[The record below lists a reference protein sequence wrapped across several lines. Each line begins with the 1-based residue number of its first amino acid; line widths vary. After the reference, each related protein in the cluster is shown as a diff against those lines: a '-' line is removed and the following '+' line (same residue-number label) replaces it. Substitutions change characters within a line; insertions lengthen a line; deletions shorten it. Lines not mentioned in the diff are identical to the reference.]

1 MAEYGSTELNT
12 SIPKEDVETED
23 NMEQSALVGIVQSKF
38 QECETTRRDDEGRW
52 LQAYHNYRG
61 RYYKDVKFRENEK
74 SRVFVKVT
82 KTKVLAA
89 YGQLIDVL
97 FGTNKFP
104 LSIQETRVPEG
115 IAEYAH
121 LNPLK
126 EQQGDE
132 NLNPIPGIEGNQD
145 YIPGEQMGMQEQPQ
159 GGLGFPGDGMELPK
173 GATFNTVNELMLGS
187 LQEEY
192 EEADLTEGPAPLP
205 NMPQIKPAQIAARR
219 LEKLIHDQL
228 DESEGSIALRNA
240 IFEACLLGTGIVKGP
255 FTYNKTLHKYV
266 DTGNGREYSP
276 ETVKVPKVEFV
287 SIWDFYP
294 DPNARSMDEAEY
306 IIQRHRLNRHQ
317 FLDLAN
323 RPFFKKQAIMECLKM
338 GANYTKKEWETDID
352 LEKSHYADITHNRF
366 EVLEYWGTITAMAA
380 REEGLDVDEDIDD
393 SEEVQVN
400 VWMHRG
406 KVIRVVENPFK
417 PFRNPYQAF
426 VYEKNPYTFFGIGV
440 PENMDDAQQIM
451 NGHARMAIDNLA
463 LAGNLV
469 FDVDE
474 SALSSNQN
482 MEVYPG
488 KIFKRQSGVPGQS
501 IYGIKFPNTANEN
514 MQMFDKFRQLADES
528 TGLPSYSH
536 GQTGV
541 TGMTRTASGMSM
553 LMGAASLNIKT
564 VIKNIDDQLI
574 KPLGEAMFQWNMQFY
589 EGDLPIQGDLEI
601 KATGSSSL
609 MKKEVRSQRL
619 TMFLQTVQ
627 NPSIAPFV
635 RMSEVIKELA
645 YSLDLD
651 PAEVMNTKDEAE
663 IYAKIIG
670 MQNVKQGN
678 GNQADAN
685 GQLGAMASNAPVPG
699 QAPGNDSPGNGE
711 GSIGPGNTP
720 MPGEMEFTGQVEE
733 PSNPG

>member
-1 MAEYGSTELNT
+1 MATYGDKELET
-12 SIPKEDVETED
+12 SMPSSED
-23 NMEQSALVGIVQSKF
+23 EQQIEKDVSALVGIIQSKF
-38 QECETTRRDDEGRW
+38 QQCETTRRDDELRW

-89 YGQLIDVL
+89 YGQLVEVL
-97 FGTNKFP
+97 FGANKFP
-104 LSIQETRVPEG
+104 LTIQETRVPEG
-115 IAEYAH
+115 ISEYAH

-126 EQQGDE
+126 EQLGNE
-132 NLNPIPGIEGNQD
+132 NLEPTPGIEGNMD
-145 YIPGEQMGMQEQPQ
+145 YMPGQQP
-159 GGLGFPGDGMELPK
+159 GLSMPSDVVGFPGDGRELPK
-173 GATFNTVNELMLGS
+173 GATFQTLSEVQLGD
-187 LQEEY
+187 LQSKY
-192 EEADLTEGPAPLP
+192 EDANLSEGPAPTP
-205 NMPQIKPAQIAARR
+205 DMPQIKPAQIAARQ
-219 LEKLIHDQL
+219 LEKLIHDQI
-228 DESEGSIALRNA
+228 DESDGSIQLRNA
-240 IFEACLLGTGIVKGP
+240 IFESCLLGTGIIKGP
-255 FTYNKTLHKYV
+255 FTYNKTLHKYTN
-266 DTGNGREYSP
+266 TGNGREYTP
-276 ETVKVPKVEFV
+276 EIVKVPRMEFV
-287 SIWDFYP
+287 SVWDFYP
-294 DPNARSMDEAEY
+294 DPNARTMDEAEF
-306 IIQRHRLNRHQ
+306 IIQRHRLNRSQ

-323 RPFFKKQAIMECLKM
+323 RPFFNRQAILECIKM
-338 GANYTKKEWETDID
+338 GANYNKKEWETDID

-366 EVLEYWGTITAMAA
+366 EVLEYWGTINALAA
-380 REEGLDVDEDIDD
+380 REEGLSIDDDIDD
-393 SEEVQVN
+393 DAEVQVN
-400 VWMHRG
+400 IWMHRG
-406 KVIRVVENPFK
+406 KIIRIVENPFK
-417 PFRNPYQAF
+417 PFRVPYQAF

-474 SALSSNQN
+474 SALSSNQT
-482 MEVYPG
+482 MEIHPG

-501 IYGIKFPNTANEN
+501 IYGLKFPNTAVEN

-541 TGMTRTASGMSM
+541 QSMTRTASGMSM

-589 EGDLPIQGDLEI
+589 EGDLPIRGDLEI

-627 NPSIAPFV
+627 NPAIAPFV

-645 YSLDLD
+645 HSLDLD
-651 PAEVMNTKDEAE
+651 PEEIMNTRDEAE

-670 MQNVKQGN
+670 QQNVNKGTS
-678 GNQADAN
+678 NQADVS
-685 GQLGAMASNAPVPG
+685 GQLGAMAGYGGVPE
-699 QAPGNDSPGNGE
+699 QTPGTNNSGNGE
-711 GSIGPGNTP
+711 SPIGPGNTP
-720 MPGEMEFTGQVEE
+720 MPGEMEFTVQIEE
-733 PSNPG
+733 PTIPG

>member
-1 MAEYGSTELNT
+1 MATYGDKNLET
-12 SIPKEDVETED
+12 SIPNQEDEMKNEKDV
-23 NMEQSALVGIVQSKF
+23 SALVGTVQAKF
-38 QECETTRRDDEGRW
+38 QECENTRRDDELRW

-61 RYYKDVKFRENEK
+61 KYYKDIKFRENEK

-97 FGTNKFP
+97 FGANKFP
-104 LSIQETRVPEG
+104 LTIQETRVPEG
-115 IAEYAH
+115 VAEYAH

-126 EQQGDE
+126 ETQGDE
-132 NLNPIPGIEGNQD
+132 NKNPTPGVEGN
-145 YIPGEQMGMQEQPQ
+145 MGFTREPSPI
-159 GGLGFPGDGMELPK
+159 GIGYPGDGRELPK
-173 GATFNTVNELMLGS
+173 GATFAS
-187 LQEEY
+187 LQELQLGDLEEEY
-192 EEADLTEGPAPLP
+192 GDANLTEGPAPTP
-205 NMPQIKPAQIAARR
+205 EFPQIKPAQIIARR
-219 LEKLIHDQL
+219 LEKLIHDQI
-228 DESEGSIALRNA
+228 DESDGSIALRNA
-240 IFEACLLGTGIVKGP
+240 IFEACLLGTGIIKGP
-255 FTYNKTLHKYV
+255 FTYNKTLHKY
-266 DTGNGREYSP
+266 TKSGNGNAREYVP
-276 ETVKVPKVEFV
+276 EIVKVPKIEFV

-294 DPNARSMDEAEY
+294 DPNARTMDEAEY

-323 RPFFKKQAIMECLKM
+323 RPFFSRQKILECIKM
-338 GANYTKKEWETDID
+338 GANYSKKEWETDID
-352 LEKSHYADITHNRF
+352 LERSHYPDITHNRY
-366 EVLEYWGTITAMAA
+366 EVLEYWGTIQASIA
-380 REEGLDVDEDIDD
+380 REEGLDIDEDISDD
-393 SEEVQVN
+393 AEVQVN
-400 VWMHRG
+400 IWTHRG
-406 KVIRVVENPFK
+406 KLLRIVENPFK
-417 PFRNPYQAF
+417 PFRVPYQSF

-474 SALSSNQN
+474 SALSSNQT
-482 MEVYPG
+482 MEIHPG

-501 IYGIKFPNTANEN
+501 IYGLKFPNTAVEN

-541 TGMTRTASGMSM
+541 QSMTRTASGMSM

-574 KPLGEAMFQWNMQFY
+574 KPLGQAMFQWNMQFY
-589 EGDLPIQGDLEI
+589 EGDLPIHGDLEI

-627 NPSIAPFV
+627 NPAIAPFV

-645 YSLDLD
+645 FSLDLD
-651 PAEVMNTKDEAE
+651 PEEIMNTKDEAE

-670 MQNVKQGN
+670 LQNVNKRN
-678 GNQADAN
+678 SNEAPLP
-685 GQLGAMASNAPVPG
+685 GQLGAMASDGTVPE
-699 QAPGNDSPGNGE
+699 QATGANFPGNGE
-711 GSIGPGNTP
+711 GTIGPGNTP
-720 MPGEMEFTGQVEE
+720 MPGQMEFTGQVEE
-733 PSNPG
+733 PKIPS

>member
-1 MAEYGSTELNT
+1 MATYGEKNLDT
-12 SIPKEDVETED
+12 SIPEQEDEFKEDKNV
-23 NMEQSALVGIVQSKF
+23 SALVGIIQSKF
-38 QECETTRRDDEGRW
+38 HECETTRRDDELRW

-61 RYYKDVKFRENEK
+61 KYYKDIKFRENEK

-97 FGTNKFP
+97 FGANKFP
-104 LSIQETRVPEG
+104 LTIQETRVPEG
-115 IAEYAH
+115 ISEYAH

-126 EQQGDE
+126 EKQGDE
-132 NLNPIPGIEGNQD
+132 NLQPTPGVEGNMD
-145 YIPGEQMGMQEQPQ
+145 YIPGQEMGMGQELN
-159 GGLGFPGDGMELPK
+159 GGLGFPGDGRELPK
-173 GATFNTVNELMLGS
+173 GATFNNLGDVQLGE
-187 LQEEY
+187 LQEKY
-192 EEADLTEGPAPLP
+192 EEANLSEGPAPSP
-205 NMPQIKPAQIAARR
+205 EMPQIKPAQIAARR

-228 DESEGSIALRNA
+228 EESDGSIALRNA
-240 IFEACLLGTGIVKGP
+240 VFESCLLGTGIIKGP
-255 FTYNKTLHKYV
+255 FTYNKTLHKYT
-266 DTGNGREYSP
+266 DNGNGREYTP
-276 ETVKVPKVEFV
+276 EIVKVPKVEFV

-294 DPNARSMDEAEY
+294 DPNARTMDEAEY

-323 RPFFKKQAIMECLKM
+323 RPFFNRQAILECIKM
-338 GANYTKKEWETDID
+338 GASYTKKEWETDID
-352 LEKSHYADITHNRF
+352 LERSHYADITNNRF
-366 EVLEYWGTITAMAA
+366 EVLEYWGTVQASVA
-380 REEGLDVDEDIDD
+380 REEGLEIDEDIDD
-393 SEEVQVN
+393 DSEIQVN
-400 VWMHRG
+400 IWMHRG
-406 KVIRVVENPFK
+406 KIIRIVENPFK

-474 SALSSNQN
+474 SALSSNQT
-482 MEVYPG
+482 MEIHPG

-501 IYGIKFPNTANEN
+501 IYGLKFPNTAVEN

-541 TGMTRTASGMSM
+541 QSMTRTASGMSM

-574 KPLGEAMFQWNMQFY
+574 KPLGESMFQWNMQFY
-589 EGDLPIQGDLEI
+589 EGDLPIRGDLEI
-601 KATGSSSL
+601 RATGSSSL

-627 NPSIAPFV
+627 NPAIAPFV

-651 PAEVMNTKDEAE
+651 PAEIMNTKDEAE

-670 MQNVKQGN
+670 QQNVNKGTS
-678 GNQADAN
+678 NQADVS
-685 GQLGAMASNAPVPG
+685 GQLGAMAGYGGVP
-699 QAPGNDSPGNGE
+699 QQTPGANNPGNGE
-711 GSIGPGNTP
+711 GPIGPGNTP

-733 PSNPG
+733 PPTSG